1 MTKPQFTLS
10 PLSRLVLF
18 MVCLS
23 VAGSIIA
30 GAHYYAVDLPE
41 QNAQSLTPPSN
52 QWHNY
57 VKCDLCRNDCL
68 SKSVG
73 VFDSCIQDCEFNEC
87 ELSE

>member
-10 PLSRLVLF
+10 PLARLVLF

-23 VAGSIIA
+23 VAGSIMA

-41 QNAQSLTPPSN
+41 QNAKLLTPPSN
-52 QWHNY
+52 EYENY
-57 VKCDLCRNDCL
+57 WRCEACKYGCL
-68 SKSVG
+68 EKPVG
-73 VFDSCIQDCEFNEC
+73 VFDSCIQDCEYNEC